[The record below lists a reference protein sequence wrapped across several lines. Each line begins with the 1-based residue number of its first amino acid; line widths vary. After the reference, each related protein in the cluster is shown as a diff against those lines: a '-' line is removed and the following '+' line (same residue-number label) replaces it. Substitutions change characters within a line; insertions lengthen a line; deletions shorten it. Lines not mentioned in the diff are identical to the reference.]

1 MAIHY
6 YKGNSLRNKIFIGFM
21 IVCFFSIIGS
31 TAMSYLVIQ
40 KSAEEQSRTEMQNK
54 FEALMKT
61 LDYAVSHTN
70 VTEEKT
76 LADILQKRIYEI
88 SDINKHDVILYDLKG
103 NYLVSN
109 KEMNQVPQKKIP
121 SEILRQ
127 ILGSDKRIDIQE
139 YDEKI

>member
-1 MAIHY
+1 MAPHY
-6 YKGNSLRNKIFIGFM
+6 YKGNSLRNKVFIGFM

-40 KSAEEQSRTEMQNK
+40 KSAEEQSKTDQQGK

-61 LDYAVSHTN
+61 LDYAVSQTN
-70 VTEEKT
+70 VTEGTALTK
-76 LADILQKRIYEI
+76 ILQKRIYEI

-109 KEMNQVPQKKIP
+109 KEIHQISQKKIP
-121 SEILRQ
+121 SIKKGFRLF
-127 ILGSDKRIDIQE
+127 IM
-139 YDEKI
+139 